1 MFRRQYGQIAGKLS
15 NCRMIYLFLLRAVL
29 FFLLLLSIITRI
41 AHAASVLKRCS
52 VPVADLGGCGRTP
65 LASFRKILGLP
76 ISKIVRTADSTIIKF
91 IITNFYLAAS
101 SHEIFLRVGGR
112 EGMKGL
118 RALQRHPLPHP
129 LAKILDPPLHAPSVC
144 LMAQQQNA
152 TCGGMTRGPRK
163 FWRDCKE
170 VQHYCYCTLEPPLYA
185 RFILNYII
193 YICICYVKWLFLFVR
208 HSSRM
213 AILTLAFTE
222 HLPVWTLSY

>member
-1 MFRRQYGQIAGKLS
+1 
-15 NCRMIYLFLLRAVL
+15 MIYLFLLRAVL

-129 LAKILDPPLHAPSVC
+129 PCKNPGYATARAVC
-144 LMAQQQNA
+144 LSVWWRSSKMQRAAAWLAGRVNFGA
-152 TCGGMTRGPRK
+152 TVRRSNII
-163 FWRDCKE
+163 
-170 VQHYCYCTLEPPLYA
+170 VIVHLSLHYMLDLF
-185 RFILNYII
+185 RII
-193 YICICYVKWLFLFVR
+193 
-208 HSSRM
+208 
-213 AILTLAFTE
+213 
-222 HLPVWTLSY
+222 